1 MYSLYLYIT
10 YYYMKYKCSSRW
22 YKAVLSVSVSG
33 ATCPLGA
40 CSGCSER
47 CTIALARRSMMNEPG
62 QTAMHPESP
71 ASPAAAPP
79 AAVLA
84 VLSCSP
90 EGEYGKPRRWT
101 PKGAAWL
108 GKGWC

>member
-1 MYSLYLYIT
+1 
-10 YYYMKYKCSSRW
+10 
-22 YKAVLSVSVSG
+22 
-33 ATCPLGA
+33 
-40 CSGCSER
+40 
-47 CTIALARRSMMNEPG
+47 MMNEPG

-71 ASPAAAPP
+71 TSPTAAPP

-90 EGEYGKPRRWT
+90 EGEYGKPRRCT

-108 GKGWC
+108 G

>member
-1 MYSLYLYIT
+1 MI
-10 YYYMKYKCSSRW
+10 
-22 YKAVLSVSVSG
+22 
-33 ATCPLGA
+33 
-40 CSGCSER
+40 
-47 CTIALARRSMMNEPG
+47 NEPG

-71 ASPAAAPP
+71 ASPTAAPP

-90 EGEYGKPRRWT
+90 EGEYGKPRRCT

-108 GKGWC
+108 GKGWR

>member
-1 MYSLYLYIT
+1 
-10 YYYMKYKCSSRW
+10 
-22 YKAVLSVSVSG
+22 
-33 ATCPLGA
+33 
-40 CSGCSER
+40 
-47 CTIALARRSMMNEPG
+47 MNEPG

>member
-1 MYSLYLYIT
+1 M
-10 YYYMKYKCSSRW
+10 
-22 YKAVLSVSVSG
+22 
-33 ATCPLGA
+33 
-40 CSGCSER
+40 
-47 CTIALARRSMMNEPG
+47 ALARAAPNAALSLLTCTYSRSMRNEPG

-90 EGEYGKPRRWT
+90 EGEYGKPRLCT

-108 GKGWC
+108 G